1 MRTFLGA
8 ESGDSLSRNRPF
20 PLHPQKQKATT
31 ALGAGD
37 TWQPSLDPSSTS
49 QEGSGALESAKELAP
64 IGCPQGTLLPS
75 LCYANEGEAHW
86 L

>member
-1 MRTFLGA
+1 MHTEA
-8 ESGDSLSRNRPF
+8 EGDHS
-20 PLHPQKQKATT
+20 
-31 ALGAGD
+31 LGAGD
-37 TWQPSLDPSSTS
+37 TWQPFPDPSSTS

-86 L
+86 LGLQQLLGKTCEGRA